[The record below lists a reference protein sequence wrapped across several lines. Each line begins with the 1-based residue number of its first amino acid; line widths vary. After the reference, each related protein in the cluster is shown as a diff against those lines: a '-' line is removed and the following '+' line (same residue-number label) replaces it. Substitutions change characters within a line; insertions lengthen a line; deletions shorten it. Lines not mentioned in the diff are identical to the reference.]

1 MAKKRESVFS
11 GETSESVCVWFA
23 SRCAQ
28 CRPDHS
34 AGEIESRAHTTARA
48 SEKACAVGALRFA
61 SLIAPFGFALH
72 DATERNTRTNETQTA
87 HETGAA
93 AILESL
99 YLGRDRER
107 A

>member
-1 MAKKRESVFS
+1 M
-11 GETSESVCVWFA
+11 CVVRVSLNA
-23 SRCAQ
+23 V
-28 CRPDHS
+28 HS
-34 AGEIESRAHTTARA
+34 AGLTTAQERLKVAHTTARA

>member
-1 MAKKRESVFS
+1 MKAC
-11 GETSESVCVWFA
+11 VCG
-23 SRCAQ
+23 SRLAV
-28 CRPDHS
+28 HS
-34 AGEIESRAHTTARA
+34 AGLTTAQERLKVARTRPSTARA

>member
-1 MAKKRESVFS
+1 MKAC
-11 GETSESVCVWFA
+11 VCG
-23 SRCAQ
+23 SRLAV
-28 CRPDHS
+28 HS
-34 AGEIESRAHTTARA
+34 AGLTTAQETIESRAHTTARA

-93 AILESL
+93 AILEPL